1 MLASSVRCSCKH
13 TPGRLAARPVLLL
26 VGYLLLSCLAGL
38 GFAQGIDDP
47 VEKFCRRF
55 GHQTALID
63 RKLYIDGGTINYN
76 PLTDSKSTNQTSMTQ
91 PYLVSA
97 YAWPPPRL
105 SGPTRPLAADQ

>member
-1 MLASSVRCSCKH
+1 MSRLSAGCPWTPATPASSVRGSCKH
-13 TPGRLAARPVLLL
+13 THGRLAVRPVLIL

-76 PLTDSKSTNQTSMTQ
+76 PLTDSKSTNQTSMT
-91 PYLVSA
+91 
-97 YAWPPPRL
+97 
-105 SGPTRPLAADQ
+105 RP